1 MTPMEADIMD
11 ITTLSAK
18 TKSRNIVLRNI
29 SRKTYLAFSLGAL
42 SPCVY
47 ADFDI
52 TGSAQGKSIFQEVE
66 RQDED
71 SLSLTTFSVIPQI
84 NATYQS
90 RTFNGLWSGTLTHL
104 ERDNDDIGQTQDYAE
119 YSYSA
124 QWAPIGRTLVFQA
137 AGALNYRNGD
147 SSSFLVSDFLTN
159 SNSLAK
165 TRNNTLS
172 SSLLIENN
180 NWINAQGSA
189 SYSDVA
195 SESTSANDTPLD
207 NDSYQLYGSLT
218 NGEYARYLIWEVT
231 GSYQNTA
238 SNQSSRGDFITR
250 SADAFTDFRVLKN
263 WAIRLT
269 ASHEANQISDRTD
282 TNSITREFNSYGA
295 GLTYRQ
301 AENRYIALTLNK
313 SDSDTI
319 EDDNETFI
327 GVDLLWALSSRTEI
341 GGSYGRRFYG
351 DSASANMS
359 YNSKHFRSSLSYSE
373 DVTNTSRLLSNP
385 ENLGVFVCPV
395 GAASIASC
403 FQPASLSYSPSADEQ
418 FVELNSQNLDFDDR
432 IILQKR
438 TNVQMG
444 YDFSRVNLGVSW
456 LYSENDYLDEDRLQ
470 RTLSMTTTLSY
481 KLGSYT
487 NLNTSLSFAR
497 IDGQSEDNTYDGSS
511 NNLNATFG
519 LDRSFGKHLVTSL
532 DVSYLDKSGDL
543 SFGGGLYGSDYTDRR
558 ITLSVTY
565 TYQ

>member
-11 ITTLSAK
+11 IITLSAK
-18 TKSRNIVLRNI
+18 TEARDVRFKLLTINA
-29 SRKTYLAFSLGAL
+29 YLAVAIGAV
-42 SPCVY
+42 SPSTY
-47 ADFDI
+47 ANIDI
-52 TGSAQGKSIFQEVE
+52 TGSAQAESVFQNIDTEENGK
-66 RQDED
+66 
-71 SLSLTTFSVIPQI
+71 LSLTTFTVTPKV
-84 NATYQS
+84 NAIYQT

-124 QWAPIGRTLVFQA
+124 QWAPLDEFLTFQA
-137 AGALNYRNGD
+137 TGALNYRNAD

-159 SNSLAK
+159 SDSLAK

-172 SSLLIENN
+172 AALLVDKN

-195 SESTSANDTPLD
+195 SESSSSNSDSLD
-207 NDSYQLYGSLT
+207 NDSYQLFGMLT
-218 NGEYARYLIWEVT
+218 NGEYNRYVLWEIT
-231 GSYQNTA
+231 GSYQNTE
-238 SNQSSRGDFITR
+238 SNQSNSSNFITR
-250 SADAFTDFRVLKN
+250 SADAFTDFRVIEH

-269 ASHEANQISDRTD
+269 ANHEANQVSDRTD
-282 TNSITREFNSYGA
+282 TNSLTREYNSYGA

-301 AENRYIALTLNK
+301 AENRYIAITVNK
-313 SDSDTI
+313 SDSD
-319 EDDNETFI
+319 DNENDDETFV
-327 GVDLLWALSSRTEI
+327 GLDMLWALSSRTQI
-341 GGSYGRRFYG
+341 GGSYGHRFYG
-351 DSASANMS
+351 ESASAIMS
-359 YNSKHFRSSLSYSE
+359 YNSKYFRSSLSYSE

-395 GAASIASC
+395 GSTSISSC
-403 FQPASLSYSPSADEQ
+403 FQPNSLTYSPEAGEQ
-418 FVELNSQNLDFDDR
+418 FVQLSSQNLDFDDN

-438 TNVQMG
+438 ANVQMG

-511 NNLNATFG
+511 DNLNATMG
-519 LDRSFGKHLVTSL
+519 LDRTFGKHLEASL
-532 DVSYLDKSGDL
+532 DFSYIDKSGDL
-543 SFGGGLYGSDYTDRR
+543 AFGGGIYGNNYTDRR